1 MEINNKKD
9 EWLHEEFGIK
19 VDNRYLCIRKN
30 EEKIVG
36 QILNFSPRSN
46 MAIKCE
52 DGLHIIPYKEILEL
66 RPLIVKN
73 KTTFKVGDIVR
84 IVEDINGYGLTHGIT
99 DRVKVDKGSVFVIA
113 QIQKDIV
120 TDEPVINLYG
130 HDKYLIISL
139 YNPKLEFIKRGII

>member
-1 MEINNKKD
+1 MENIKKD

-19 VDNRYLCIRKN
+19 VNNRYVCIRKN
-30 EEKIVG
+30 EDRTVG

-46 MAIKCE
+46 IAIKCE

-73 KTTFKVGDIVR
+73 KTTFKVGDVVR
-84 IVEDINGYGLTHGIT
+84 VVEDIEGYGLAHDIT
-99 DRVKVDKGSVFVIA
+99 DRVKVNQGSVFVIA

-120 TDEPVINLYG
+120 TDEPIINLYS
-130 HDKYLIISL
+130 HDKYPIISL

>member
-30 EEKIVG
+30 EDRIIG

-46 MAIKCE
+46 IVIKCE

-66 RPLIVKN
+66 RPLPIKEERFN
-73 KTTFKVGDIVR
+73 VGDYFELKQECIVGDLVDNDYIYVNGNQYGRFR
-84 IVEDINGYGLTHGIT
+84 IE
-99 DRVKVDKGSVFVIA
+99 
-113 QIQKDIV
+113 
-120 TDEPVINLYG
+120 
-130 HDKYLIISL
+130 
-139 YNPKLEFIKRGII
+139 KRRL